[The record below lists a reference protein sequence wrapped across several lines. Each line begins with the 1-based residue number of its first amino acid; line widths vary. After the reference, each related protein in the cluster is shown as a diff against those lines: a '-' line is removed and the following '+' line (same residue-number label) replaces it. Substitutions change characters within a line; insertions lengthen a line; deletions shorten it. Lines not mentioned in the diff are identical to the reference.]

1 MVSALVSAGCG
12 DSTLTGPLLP
22 GPVPTALE
30 IRGLPEEPLAIG
42 TVVQLTGWATFSDGA
57 TQQVDPAWQSSAPE
71 VASVDGRGFVSA
83 HGAGETRITATLGP
97 VSTEA
102 GVAVAPVNPNLYDLS
117 GQVVNANRRPLAD
130 VSIVVIEG
138 LSAGRAT
145 LTYPNGGFLLRD
157 LEGENTVAAQK
168 DGYAAM
174 TRLVTRASRR
184 LDFTLSGAAPRDSF
198 GAGQWIVGDEVPP
211 GRYFTDPAPYCRW
224 NRRSGFSIGNV
235 AAQVAFVPFES
246 PPDHDFIAGRELRFD
261 SGQEIVDIHPS
272 DAAFR
277 TNAECG
283 EWRPEPRD
291 TGIQERIPPGTWL
304 VGRQI
309 RPGTYR
315 VVARELCYWA
325 RVSGFGAGQEDVVE
339 EGLVELDGSEVEL
352 TVTIEESDAGFYT
365 DDDCGVW
372 TLVEDPA

>member
-1 MVSALVSAGCG
+1 MVSALGAAGCG
-12 DSTLTGPLLP
+12 DSTLTGPP
-22 GPVPTALE
+22 PPRPVPTALE

-57 TQQVDPAWQSSAPE
+57 TQQVDPVWQSSAPE

-83 HGAGETRITATLGP
+83 HAAGETRISATLGP

-117 GQVVNANRRPLAD
+117 GQVVNANGRPLAD

-138 LSAGRAT
+138 PSAGRAT
-145 LTYPNGGFLLRD
+145 MTYPNGGFLLRD

-168 DGYAAM
+168 DGYAAA

-184 LDFTLSGAAPRDSF
+184 LDFTLSGAEPRHSF
-198 GAGQWIVGDEVPP
+198 GAGQWIVGDEVPS
-211 GRYFTDPAPYCRW
+211 GRYFTDPEPYCRW
-224 NRRSGFSIGNV
+224 DRRSGFSIANV

-261 SGQEIVDIHPS
+261 SGQEIVGIHPS

-283 EWRPEPRD
+283 EWRSEPLD

-304 VGRQI
+304 VGVQI
-309 RPGTYR
+309 APGTYR
-315 VVARELCYWA
+315 ADAAYLCLWL
-325 RVSGFGAGQEDVVE
+325 RLSGFGGGQGNVVE
-339 EGLVELDGSEVEL
+339 DGLVETRAGAEL
-352 TVTIEESDAGFYT
+352 TVTIEESDAGFYS

-372 TLVEDPA
+372 TLIEDPA